1 MLAYA
6 PMLPHYTIMLK
17 IMKHNLPRPNFE
29 KNKTKTNILK
39 EYNNWMCS
47 YVCKCEQSSTSFTC
61 SAKLVDLYT

>member
-17 IMKHNLPRPNFE
+17 IMKH
-29 KNKTKTNILK
+29 KKQKLK

-61 SAKLVDLYT
+61 SAKFVD